1 MTVHTTAAAR
11 PFLQVR
17 HQRIIV
23 SSLASALVVTA
34 QCSLGTT
41 EFEHLAQ
48 NPRADQTSEAGSAP
62 RSYTYHVLA
71 SELSCPPSWNII
83 ASSTS
88 VLAHTS
94 PLLCGFLQLFIYGQ
108 QLDLSI
114 LSPVYLIIAG
124 RTMVLLQSYD
134 SPPGLSIESAS
145 EAGIGLP
152 RVRRLTD
159 CADGA
164 RGF

>member
-1 MTVHTTAAAR
+1 M
-11 PFLQVR
+11 
-17 HQRIIV
+17 
-23 SSLASALVVTA
+23 
-34 QCSLGTT
+34 
-41 EFEHLAQ
+41 
-48 NPRADQTSEAGSAP
+48 
-62 RSYTYHVLA
+62 SYTHHVLA

-94 PLLCGFLQLFIYGQ
+94 PLLCGFLQLCIYGQ

-134 SPPGLSIESAS
+134 SPPGLSIESARD
-145 EAGIGLP
+145 ADKGLP
-152 RVRRLTD
+152 RVGRLTD
-159 CADGA
+159 RADGA
-164 RGF
+164 RGV